1 MNEKEDGEEEEE
13 RQETDDEEWRP
24 PAEVQT
30 DQIRLFQI
38 NITLPPNVKALV
50 HRAVVELVEV
60 ALVPTLPSLD

>member
-1 MNEKEDGEEEEE
+1 MNEKEDGEDEEE

-38 NITLPPNVKALV
+38 KITLYHPM
-50 HRAVVELVEV
+50 
-60 ALVPTLPSLD
+60 S